1 MSENAISFKIAAN
14 KILQFYFMTSVVD
27 AFLYFVYYVDMCVW
41 GIFPFLSQ
49 CFVSN
54 FISDEL
60 SHHFDAVFQFVNVFI
75 VIKT

>member
-1 MSENAISFKIAAN
+1 MNENAISFKIAAN

-27 AFLYFVYYVDMCVW
+27 AICCILYILCKHMCVW
-41 GIFPFLSQ
+41 VIFPFLSQ

-60 SHHFDAVFQFVNVFI
+60 SHHFDAVFQFVNVL
-75 VIKT
+75 